1 MTAGKTIALPRQT
14 FVGKVM
20 SLLLNMLSWIGLDF
34 FLMSPC
40 FSVSYFCLRR
50 IISGLRKTHV
60 PIYLI
65 DTLGSGLFNLQVT
78 GTQFKLV

>member
-1 MTAGKTIALPRQT
+1 MTTGKTIALPRRT
-14 FVGKVM
+14 FVGKV
-20 SLLLNMLSWIGLDF
+20 MLSWIGLDF